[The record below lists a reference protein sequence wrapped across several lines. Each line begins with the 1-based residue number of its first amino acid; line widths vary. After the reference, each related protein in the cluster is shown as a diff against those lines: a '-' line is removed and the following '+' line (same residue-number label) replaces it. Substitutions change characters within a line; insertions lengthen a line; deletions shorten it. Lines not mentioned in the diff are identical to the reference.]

1 MMIYS
6 LFNED
11 FNKVRFISNQ
21 RHILAVDLDEIN
33 LDEDCDFDEYDPDT
47 IIHVRLLAGVVNL
60 KNLKHLQ
67 KDKRRINV
75 YSVAS

>member
-33 LDEDCDFDEYDPDT
+33 LDEGNHFDEDDPD
-47 IIHVRLLAGVVNL
+47 ILFMSDFWLGVVNL
-60 KNLKHLQ
+60 KNTKHL
-67 KDKRRINV
+67 KKGK
-75 YSVAS
+75 